1 MQSIQDEPLVC
12 QIITSNGAYF
22 VAISF
27 LLKFDS
33 NNSRDSQHM
42 PWEFFFSLHFTME
55 AQLLFTNRMR
65 FKTAIYRTNIPRRL
79 QLLNCNLLGKWF
91 YACKDFPPF
100 GCEYLRAGKPKSRIY
115 SSEGLDLT
123 FLPCILD
130 SRRKPH
136 LQLQAEDDANA
147 AAGGRS
153 LRNVTR
159 PIHF

>member
-1 MQSIQDEPLVC
+1 MIRVALRRDLHRWVHLSPGGIQN
-12 QIITSNGAYF
+12 S
-22 VAISF
+22 AIFSF
-27 LLKFDS
+27 
-33 NNSRDSQHM
+33 M
-42 PWEFFFSLHFTME
+42 GPWRPFFFSLHFTME

-130 SRRKPH
+130 SRCKPH
-136 LQLQAEDDANA
+136 LQLRAEDDANA
-147 AAGGRS
+147 AAGRRS